1 MVFPEFLEFIGRLA
15 EFKFKGTQDNDMALS
30 WKIEQLL
37 EQICPY
43 FGLVKNDVIIVE
55 ENNSESDNDY

>member
-1 MVFPEFLEFIGRLA
+1 
-15 EFKFKGTQDNDMALS
+15 MALS